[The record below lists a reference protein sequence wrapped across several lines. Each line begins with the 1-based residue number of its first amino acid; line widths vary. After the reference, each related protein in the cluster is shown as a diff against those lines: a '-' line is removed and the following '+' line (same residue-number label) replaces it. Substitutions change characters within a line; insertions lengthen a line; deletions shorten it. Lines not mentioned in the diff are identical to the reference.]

1 MKAFGRCSERRLHP
15 LVAAPPLPLQAVVR
29 CLPSTVAAG
38 AIGYGSRRGDL
49 APEDPPPPIPPR
61 SSFVLGNEASPM
73 DWFAVTNQSHRR
85 GIAHET
91 MLGQATPG
99 LLAAEGSSSGL
110 RAPADCQERDDDAV
124 TVPRVFDKAS
134 SPVGSP

>member
-85 GIAHET
+85 GIADDILNGPPE
-91 MLGQATPG
+91 LVF
-99 LLAAEGSSSGL
+99 LAAEGCPSDPLSVSDYL
-110 RAPADCQERDDDAV
+110 KRHDDVV

-134 SPVGSP
+134 SPAGPP